1 MTKTLWME
9 KERKSNFEMPSY
21 TKVTATKVDEIE
33 AGKQNLYRDEQGNEY
48 IVRRNNFKR
57 RDEFVKVGA

>member
-33 AGKQNLYRDEQGNEY
+33 AGKQNLYRYEQGNEY